1 MARPTFSS
9 SSILTVA
16 SALRSD
22 GASAS
27 LCFGTDKAP
36 IQDGQ
41 CQIYAV
47 RFSGEDG
54 DGDGGD
60 AWAVRIPV
68 YESLPPASI
77 TSIVQDEV
85 DVMRKLNDA
94 GFRWSPKLVGSDSG
108 FSNPIGHPYLVMN
121 WVPGD
126 ALQWT
131 ATVPA
136 VENRHKILRQ
146 LVQILLELV
155 ECTQESRPG
164 TSTQKYFTDIIDGQI
179 ARVLTGKLPELDL
192 RSCFVHRALVR
203 HVFPDETTSFAV
215 SHGNLA
221 AHKIIIDHDY
231 NIKGY

>member
-1 MARPTFSS
+1 MARPTVSS
-9 SSILTVA
+9 SSILAVA

-22 GASAS
+22 GTSAS

-47 RFSGEDG
+47 RFSGDDG
-54 DGDGGD
+54 GGDGGD

-85 DVMRKLNDA
+85 DVMKKLNDA
-94 GFRWSPKLVGSDSG
+94 GFHWSPKLIGSDSG

-131 ATVPA
+131 ATAPA
-136 VENRHKILRQ
+136 VENRNKILRQ
-146 LVQILLELV
+146 LVQIQLELV
-155 ECTQESRPG
+155 NCTQESRSTPVG
-164 TSTQKYFTDIIDGQI
+164 HAHVHVYQLTSSQ
-179 ARVLTGKLPELDL
+179 ARGPRPKNT
-192 RSCFVHRALVR
+192 
-203 HVFPDETTSFAV
+203 
-215 SHGNLA
+215 
-221 AHKIIIDHDY
+221 
-231 NIKGY
+231 